1 MIKCLPPRVVVCK
14 NVALLWKEKPFNGL
28 LIEQAKENEIF
39 NMKSKVHLMENTME
53 SQKAERE
60 EVSRLR
66 MAWQFKTTASQPVK
80 QQWGAFKEQLKK
92 VSDYALGVTQ
102 P

>member
-1 MIKCLPPRVVVCK
+1 MVVCK
-14 NVALLWKEKPFNGL
+14 NVALLWKEKPFNRL
-28 LIEQAKENEIF
+28 LIQQAKENEVF
-39 NMKSKVHLMENTME
+39 NVKSKVHFMENTME

-66 MAWQFKTTASQPVK
+66 MAWQLKASASKPVK

-92 VSDYALGVTQ
+92 VSDYAMGVTQ